1 MGLSRVWI
9 ATLDDGLVRADQVVE
24 VLAHR
29 TAAFAGKPARWLLDV
44 VLPIGQGAGTSAH
57 WNLGAS
63 HRTLVQTAE
72 EPRGVAARLVRLL
85 CELDDRDAAGIVTVR
100 RRDDTLDLDF
110 RAFGEPSGDAVA
122 SSAPPAPVHA

>member
-1 MGLSRVWI
+1 MALTRVWI
-9 ATLDDGLVRADQVVE
+9 TTLDDGLVRADHVVE

-44 VLPIGQGAGTSAH
+44 VLPVGQGAGTAAQ

-63 HRTLVQTAE
+63 HRTLAQTAD

-100 RRDDTLDLDF
+100 READGLDLDF
-110 RAFGEPSGDAVA
+110 RPFAVA
-122 SSAPPAPVHA
+122 DSSAPPAPVHA